1 MIKLTQFKRYDLC
14 YFKSRTCLLQLLLAG
29 TLQIM
34 NITYYFQAYIPS
46 IKLLVNSHVMLSTS
60 EKTTI
65 RSVGAHITYNVWG
78 DHTNYFVYG
87 LGRAVASGVK
97 GGDDYMDI
105 LVLDTW

>member
-1 MIKLTQFKRYDLC
+1 MIKCIQFKRYDLC

-46 IKLLVNSHVMLSTS
+46 IKLLVMLSTS

-65 RSVGAHITYNVWG
+65 SSVGAITYNVWG
-78 DHTNYFVYG
+78 AHTNYFVYG